1 MGRTIPE
8 RPALLAEAQK
18 LAILHV
24 GETASMRVAVPEET
38 EAHVQAVL
46 LRAAR
51 RRVLFEDD
59 INEVRQYG
67 YLQAL

>member
-1 MGRTIPE
+1 M
-8 RPALLAEAQK
+8 
-18 LAILHV
+18 AILHV

-67 YLQAL
+67 